1 MKTLL
6 LLLLLSLLAGAA
18 PLTAQPHIVGVSTPY
33 TLDGRTY
40 VIVYA
45 TQLAEHSVEI
55 EFAPAPNFAQPFTG
69 AAWACYPER
78 QVVIASFPTDFYPEN
93 FYRARNNPCNGNGNA
108 LADFIV
114 GPLPVMNAFE
124 KAYRF
129 TVAGV
134 VYRLEPL
141 PMALDGARR
150 FVGTPVEAPAPPP
163 PPVVA
168 PLRVTDD
175 GLTAQGQ
182 RQRTCLYHLDR
193 GRFYELQTSADGGAT
208 WSHRYVSCNQPEP
221 LIQPG
226 AGNIGNC
233 GGEWWFITDTT
244 SGPGYVLARFVDW
257 TAANP
262 RPGPFWKQ

>member
-1 MKTLL
+1 MKT
-6 LLLLLSLLAGAA
+6 LLLLLSLLAGALFTTTVA
-18 PLTAQPHIVGVSTPY
+18 A
-33 TLDGRTY
+33 
-40 VIVYA
+40 A
-45 TQLAEHSVEI
+45 
-55 EFAPAPNFAQPFTG
+55 EFAPHGAVRLETYFIPYETRWMAADFQLEAGYTYYTEQSGDTVTWYDTG
-69 AAWACYPER
+69 SVYEATYDEVWTRRVNCYVNGFSYGP
-78 QVVIASFPTDFYPEN
+78 Q
-93 FYRARNNPCNGNGNA
+93 FYRIRKEPTMPLA
-108 LADFIV
+108 L
-114 GPLPVMNAFE
+114 
-124 KAYRF
+124 
-129 TVAGV
+129 
-134 VYRLEPL
+134 
-141 PMALDGARR
+141 
-150 FVGTPVEAPAPPP
+150 PAPPP
-163 PPVVA
+163 PPVVT

-175 GLTAQGQ
+175 GLTAHGQ
-182 RQRTCLYHLDR
+182 RQRTCLYQLDR